1 MNTLSILI
9 LILALII
16 LLPKV
21 KFAQRHTYFEHPYPL
36 EITKAMQ
43 GFFAFLISFHQ
54 IAVYAPTIRPYLNSL
69 DIFSPIGVLLV
80 GFFFFFSGYGLIT
93 SCEEKKDY
101 LKTFLIRRVFAVL
114 IPFFLCNY
122 AYMVTTLL
130 CGNRFTTKDLVLAF
144 FGLILLNDNM
154 WFAVEIM
161 ILYLI
166 FYLVYTHVQ
175 SPKARLSCMGSLV
188 LLMIFISFLLGHKR
202 ADIQINWFHGEWW
215 YNTTLLF
222 FLGMLFASHKKN
234 LVRFAKKYYWALVAV
249 FIPAFLLF
257 WKLTDY
263 MLKHHGYW
271 TETLTQMG
279 YRDKFLTLSV
289 QLPAVICFEALLLLL
304 FLKVHF
310 NNKMMAFLGKI
321 SLEIILI
328 EKVFITTFEKMGLLK
343 NYPIYIFLTV
353 TATIIASALINLLKS
368 IIIEKK

>member
-1 MNTLSILI
+1 MNTLSISI

-21 KFAQRHTYFEHPYPL
+21 KFAKKHTYFEHPYPL

-43 GFFAFLISFHQ
+43 GFLAFLVLFHQ
-54 IAVYAPTIRPYLNSL
+54 IAVYAPNVRPYPDSL
-69 DIFSPIGVLLV
+69 DIFSSIGVLIV

-93 SCEEKKDY
+93 SYEEKKDY

-130 CGNRFTTKDLVLAF
+130 CGNRFTTRDLVLAF

-175 SPKARLSCMGSLV
+175 SKKARLGCMGALV
-188 LLMIFISFLLGHKR
+188 LLMICISFLLGHKS
-202 ADIQINWFHGEWW
+202 ANIQVNWFHGEWW
-215 YNTTLLF
+215 YNTTFLF
-222 FLGMLFASHKKN
+222 FLGILFASYKKN
-234 LVRFAKKYYWALVAV
+234 LVSLAKKYYWALVAV
-249 FIPAFLLF
+249 LIPAFLLF

-263 MLKHHGYW
+263 MLKNHGYW
-271 TETLTQMG
+271 TETATQMG
-279 YRDKFLTLSV
+279 YWDKFLTLAV
-289 QLPAVICFEALLLLL
+289 QLPTVICFQALLLLL

-310 NNKMMAFLGKI
+310 YNRLMAFFGKI
-321 SLEIILI
+321 SLEVILI
-328 EKVFITTFEKMGLLK
+328 EKVFITTFEKMGLLN

-353 TATIIASALINLLKS
+353 TATIITAALINQLKS